1 MSRTQYRGH
10 VNVTSV
16 SLKNEAIATTWG
28 NGGSLRATTATAQPV
43 TVTLYKLLP
52 FRMKPGWKHTRF
64 SLRNKPLRA
73 TTDRWVY
80 YPPTEGLGKS
90 GLQHGMDMREQQPRA
105 RRGRRNLCQSALA
118 LFTSFREIA
127 MQIGL
132 HQVTAS
138 YDLAADWCGL
148 SKNARLPPDSF
159 APHARR
165 CRTLCPDTS
174 CRVTTSARY
183 SAERRCVVYVLL
195 PVRFHNKIILK
206 GELYIYVSDEI
217 RK

>member
-1 MSRTQYRGH
+1 MKRLQQHG
-10 VNVTSV
+10 
-16 SLKNEAIATTWG
+16 ATVV
-28 NGGSLRATTATAQPV
+28 ATAQPV

-90 GLQHGMDMREQQPRA
+90 GLQHGMDTREQPRA

-138 YDLAADWCGL
+138 YDLAVDDAV
-148 SKNARLPPDSF
+148 SQ
-159 APHARR
+159 
-165 CRTLCPDTS
+165 RTPGCFPTVSHLMQRD
-174 CRVTTSARY
+174 
-183 SAERRCVVYVLL
+183 AERSVLTRRVASPRLRDILQRDIPMHRLL
-195 PVRFHNKIILK
+195 PVRFSQNNFKVGRIIH
-206 GELYIYVSDEI
+206 IYNYTYMFQIKYENN
-217 RK
+217 